1 MKAYH
6 LLVSKYVEGSDASK
20 EKNSHGKP
28 CSPNKDIIIAIDIE
42 WGKLTCKKNVT
53 CSFVQIN

>member
-1 MKAYH
+1 M
-6 LLVSKYVEGSDASK
+6 VSKYVEGSDASK